1 MENAITITEALKK
14 SIAAGEYNYKTY
26 YVKNENIGLGKD
38 YVSGTTKSYEL
49 FNLVELGIPEDARI
63 IFTKCTIDFSRD
75 GVQLYRPDFKNR
87 TAIFH
92 NCSFPNGLDLTTGRG
107 DIELGY
113 CTSAGVVSIIDS
125 GKTVNINNSEF
136 YGLEVARCHGL
147 NLWINEATKI
157 ENCAIIS
164 NCLMQRFTVSDQSS
178 INYLNINTGYAGMI
192 NINGTVNEILRLH
205 QIAIGELYFGGSAY
219 VKHLNASE
227 CSVLTRVVNADAIK
241 EHFTTKTVQI
251 FPPKKNLVLYKKCLA
266 NIKEHDREV
275 IVKLSVPD
283 TAKRVYCRDN
293 KIRVSEAKVIG
304 MYYPDG
310 KELEPEYTTGNKVY
324 SIFSDEYF
332 YNMGE
337 VKTPTYAFTN
347 MSGTCGS
354 GIHGFVDFDS
364 AVDYEY

>member
-1 MENAITITEALKK
+1 MENAITLTEALKK
-14 SIAAGEYNYKTY
+14 AIAAGEYNNKTY
-26 YVKNENIGLGKD
+26 HVKNENIGLGE
-38 YVSGTTKSYEL
+38 YNFPEVSKAYNL

-63 IFTKCTIDFSRD
+63 IFTKCTIDFSR
-75 GVQLYRPDFKNR
+75 GSIQLYRPDFKNR

-92 NCSFPNGLDLTTGRG
+92 NCSFPNGFDLTTGRG
-107 DIELGY
+107 DIEFGC

-125 GKTVNINNSEF
+125 VKTVNINNSDF
-136 YGLEVARCHGL
+136 YGIEVAKCHGL
-147 NLWINEATKI
+147 NLWINEASKV
-157 ENCAIIS
+157 ENCVIIS
-164 NCLMQRFTVSDQSS
+164 NCLMPRFYVSEQCR
-178 INYLNINTGYAGMI
+178 IGYLNVNHGYAGII
-192 NINGTVNEILRLH
+192 NINGTIDESLRLH

-219 VKHLNASE
+219 IKHLNASE

-241 EHFTTKTVQI
+241 EHFTTKTVQM
-251 FPPKKNLVLYKKCLA
+251 FPPEKNLVLYKKCLA

-283 TAKRVYCRDN
+283 TAKRVYCRDS

-304 MYYPDG
+304 MYYTDG

-337 VKTPTYAFTN
+337 VKTPTYAFTSV
-347 MSGTCGS
+347 SGTCGS

-364 AVDYEY
+364 AADYDY

>member
-1 MENAITITEALKK
+1 MENAITLTEALKK
-14 SIAAGEYNYKTY
+14 AIAAGEYNFRTY
-26 YVKNENIGLGKD
+26 YVKDVNIGLGEGDTSEAIKAVKFD
-38 YVSGTTKSYEL
+38 P
-49 FNLVELGIPEDARI
+49 VELGIPEDARI

-75 GVQLYRPDFKNR
+75 NIQLYRPDFKNR
-87 TAIFH
+87 TVAFH
-92 NCSFPNGLDLTTGRG
+92 NCSFPNGFDLTTGLG
-107 DIELGY
+107 DIEFGY

-125 GKTVNINNSEF
+125 VKTVNINNSEF
-136 YGLEVARCHGL
+136 YGLEVAKCHGL
-147 NLWINEATKI
+147 SLWINEASKV
-157 ENCAIIS
+157 ENCVTIS
-164 NCLMQRFTVSDQSS
+164 NCLMPRLYMSEQCS
-178 INYLNINTGYAGMI
+178 IGYLNVNHGYAGVI
-192 NINGTVNEILRLH
+192 NINGTINERLRLH
-205 QIAIGELYFGGSAY
+205 QIAIGELYFGGYAS

-227 CSVLTRVVNADAIK
+227 CSVLSRVVNIEAVK

-251 FPPKKNLVLYKKCLA
+251 FPPEKNLDLYKKCLA
-266 NIKEHDREV
+266 NIKGHDREV

-283 TAKRVYCRDN
+283 TAKRVYCRDS

-354 GIHGFVDFDS
+354 GIHGFVDFES